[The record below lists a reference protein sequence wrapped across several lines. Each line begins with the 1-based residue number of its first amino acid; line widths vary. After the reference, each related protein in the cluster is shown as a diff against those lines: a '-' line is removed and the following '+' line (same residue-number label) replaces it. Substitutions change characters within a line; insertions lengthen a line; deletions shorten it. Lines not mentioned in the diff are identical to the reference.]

1 VARSL
6 RHDELGPLQ
15 AAGGTAAGT
24 VHLDADGLV
33 RRVDL
38 AVAGTN
44 PLTVVLTL
52 DPVARRPLDPTVVVP
67 GAALD
72 AVVGDL
78 IDPQD

>member
-24 VHLDADGLV
+24 VTLDPAGLV
-33 RRVDL
+33 RRIDL
-38 AVAGTN
+38 AVAGES

-52 DPVARRPLDPTVVVP
+52 DPVARRPLDPATVVP
-67 GAALD
+67 GADLD

-78 IDPQD
+78 IDPRA